1 MGAAVSRIGTYS
13 DISETVPRQQSPLLQ
28 KSCICHRLSF
38 LGATL
43 STSYR
48 WKLYEPRIVPWNA
61 VARDCCSKKIAKIY
75 LYDPFEI
82 PLLREITATRVS
94 NIQISSSLL
103 LPFSFLLFF
112 FQTHHWEGNRKI
124 FLSLSRINVI
134 IPVDFH
140 SFGGIFGSISPPII
154 RSSHRE
160 NAHQREEW
168 ISASRASLP
177 PPSSTRFTFIF
188 PPCQSTRL
196 TRGPGESKPSNVNTD
211 IFERGR
217 RVARR
222 DVSTANKI
230 RRVARSRVLVL
241 SLILA
246 SRLESRRF
254 ETQPLGQ
261 ISLRF
266 FSFPPSH
273 YRRVLCR

>member
-177 PPSSTRFTFIF
+177 TLLHPLHLYFSTVSIDEAD
-188 PPCQSTRL
+188 SW
-196 TRGPGESKPSNVNTD
+196 TRGKQTVECKHGY
-211 IFERGR
+211 IRERA
-217 RVARR
+217 ARGK
-222 DVSTANKI
+222 AWCIN
-230 RRVARSRVLVL
+230 
-241 SLILA
+241 
-246 SRLESRRF
+246 
-254 ETQPLGQ
+254 G
-261 ISLRF
+261 
-266 FSFPPSH
+266 
-273 YRRVLCR
+273 